1 MTNRGGVHA
10 ICTLPYL
17 YSEIQVPNIKLLMLL
32 LVKNN

>member
-17 YSEIQVPNIKLLMLL
+17 FLEIQVLNIKLLMLY